1 MMYKLI
7 PMCKKCLPKI
17 FHNTDSL
24 KRGVLRRILAQSITI
39 ENIEQQQAVELV
51 AAELVSDTSK
61 QVSLRCNFWAE
72 KVTDPDNVVLGHIY
86 MYWQI
91 RMPSRHCHL
100 FKVQKCLLASWTWK
114 SPVLIHIHQYNT
126 PLI

>member
-7 PMCKKCLPKI
+7 PMCKKCLPEI

-24 KRGVLRRILAQSITI
+24 KRGVLRRILAQFIKI

-61 QVSLRCNFWAE
+61 EVSLRCKIFGL
-72 KVTDPDNVVLGHIY
+72 K
-86 MYWQI
+86 
-91 RMPSRHCHL
+91 R
-100 FKVQKCLLASWTWK
+100 
-114 SPVLIHIHQYNT
+114 
-126 PLI
+126 